1 MNFIMLRNIKAILLV
16 FEKNLNFFKRLNQT
30 SILAERTAVFYGQCS
45 EICGVWHGFMPIA
58 VEAVS
63 VQDYL
68 AWIDSN

>member
-30 SILAERTAVFYGQCS
+30 SILAERTGVFYGQCS

-68 AWIDSN
+68 AWVASN